1 MTPNPKSGKKPK
13 SKSPWRNFNPG
24 WLARGDDTK
33 LVERIAPL
41 NTRMLKR

>member
-1 MTPNPKSGKKPK
+1 MTPKTPSAKKPK
-13 SKSPWRNFNPG
+13 SKSPWRAFNPG
-24 WLARGDDTK
+24 YLGRGDDTK